1 MLNGTEGQEENEAG
15 ARPRG
20 GGGGQGGGRLRAEW
34 HRGLGGDS
42 QSAFLT
48 CMVKFP

>member
-20 GGGGQGGGRLRAEW
+20 GRGGRGA
-34 HRGLGGDS
+34 GGFERS
-42 QSAFLT
+42 GTGASGGTVNLLFLP
-48 CMVKFP
+48 VW